1 MNASFPLRA
10 MSAVLLVAGL
20 EACASPPAPKAA
32 AAAPAQTPAPARAP
46 APAGADPNGA
56 PAQAERL
63 AFKTDRAD
71 SLDRSQRDL
80 DDWFLLDFP
89 SAGSAKVIV
98 TGARGA
104 PLLHVSLAITDL
116 SGQFPGNPVRSGGR
130 PRVELAQQVA
140 KGQRL
145 VWIGTEPE
153 ATGRADYAVRAEFTP
168 RPAPRPAAAPAPPP
182 PPQVTVY
189 TTRVVEFAQGQ
200 GETQFANVAG
210 GANAGIRAGLRGRL
224 KDGGRVIGQLQVVEV
239 FPAGSRVRIDGALAA
254 PVTART
260 VVEIDVP
267 K

>member
-1 MNASFPLRA
+1 MNAISGTRVL
-10 MSAVLLVAGL
+10 SAVLFTAGL
-20 EACASPPAPKAA
+20 CACASSPAPKAA
-32 AAAPAQTPAPARAP
+32 PPSAAAPAAAPAAPKPAP
-46 APAGADPNGA
+46 DPNGA

-63 AFKTDRAD
+63 AFKADRAD
-71 SLDRSQRDL
+71 SVDRGRGDL
-80 DDWFLLDFP
+80 DDWFLLDFS
-89 SAGSAKVIV
+89 SAGNLKVVV
-98 TGARGA
+98 TGAQGA
-104 PLLHVSLAITDL
+104 ALPHIFVAITDL

-130 PRVELAQQVA
+130 PRVGLAQQVA

-145 VWIGTEPE
+145 LWIGTEPE
-153 ATGRADYAVRAEFTP
+153 ASGATAYSVRAEFAPRVVP
-168 RPAPRPAAAPAPPP
+168 RPATTPAPPP
-182 PPQVTVY
+182 PPQVSVY

-200 GETQFANVAG
+200 GETQFATVAG
-210 GANAGIRAGLRGRL
+210 GVNAGMRVGLRGRL